1 MNPNGVGL
9 LLLLLVTC
17 LALIGGQQVQ
27 VQLSDLTN
35 VDRLIQRYIT
45 LERALWQVIR
55 SGVPQSTSL
64 RRIHDTHLTFFAED
78 FQIKKVHFD
87 IDPDQQVLSNALN
100 YIHAAVANVDK
111 SPLHS
116 SERDYNMNEAITFA
130 TNNIHMKENYD
141 KIHNITEDSDFY
153 GFIARVGHCDSSSK
167 L

>member
-1 MNPNGVGL
+1 MNPKCFGL
-9 LLLLLVTC
+9 ICLVIF
-17 LALIGGQQVQ
+17 LAIADVQAQQVQ
-27 VQLSDLTN
+27 ISELTN
-35 VDRLIQRYIT
+35 VDRLISRYLT

-78 FQIKKVHFD
+78 FQAKNVFFD
-87 IDPDQQVLSNALN
+87 IDPDQRVLSNALN
-100 YIHAAVANVDK
+100 YINSTIANVDK

-116 SERDYNMNEAITFA
+116 NEKDYNMNEAITFA

-141 KIHNITEDSDFY
+141 KIHNITEGSDFY
-153 GFIARVGHCDSSSK
+153 GFIARVGII